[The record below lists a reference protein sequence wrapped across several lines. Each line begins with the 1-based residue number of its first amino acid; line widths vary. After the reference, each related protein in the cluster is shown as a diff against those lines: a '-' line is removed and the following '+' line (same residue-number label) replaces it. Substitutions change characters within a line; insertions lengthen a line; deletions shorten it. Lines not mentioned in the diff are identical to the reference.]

1 MINNINSKKISR
13 GLYLFWIYTLVVI
26 AWGAWVRISH
36 SGNGCGEHWPLCNGD
51 VIPNFSDQKT
61 LVEFSHRI
69 MSGLYGLLVLGIFV
83 ASRKKTVLTQQKKIG
98 AYLLVFMIIEALL
111 GALLVKQSL
120 VTVNDSVFRL
130 VVMSLHQLNSFLLTG
145 VTYLLFLSTQQ
156 VLNIR
161 ITKLNVGFLILA
173 VSGAV
178 ASLAATLFPSTS
190 IWEGILK
197 DFSSDSHLFVR
208 LRVIHPLL
216 AVSLISGV
224 IYWLQTRAKNS
235 VETSRLAMSL
245 FVAMLV
251 GIITLMTLSPLWLK
265 ITHLMLA
272 HFVWAAILKYQLFG
286 QHKTM

>member
-286 QHKTM
+286 QHKPM